1 MFSSRGLLLGCMLFV
16 APACGSTAAPPTQ
29 TASAPSAPTPAASVS
44 AAPPIDPNDPT
55 YISLNRLATE
65 RVGMQRDHWNTL
77 HIPLTDVKKW
87 QRTRITGNPTR
98 ASFRYGKEHH
108 AVATIWYTPIE
119 GASDPEAC
127 LAKFI
132 DYASPLA
139 DAYGIQVTSRERMRT
154 SQSVGAEVRSIS
166 IELLSGRL
174 ESLVGRNDYLGAVI
188 AYESFP
194 GTCLVEGFA
203 VVATNYPT
211 LAKQVRDR
219 WISEVAPQLGWE
231 KHIHEAPETLS
242 R

>member
-1 MFSSRGLLLGCMLFV
+1 MSLSRCLLLAPVLFV
-16 APACGSTAAPPTQ
+16 VPACASTAAPSTQ
-29 TASAPSAPTPAASVS
+29 AASTPSTPAPVASAS
-44 AAPPIDPNDPT
+44 AAPAVDPNDPVF
-55 YISLNRLATE
+55 IALNRLATE
-65 RVGMQRDHWNTL
+65 KWGVQRDHWNTL
-77 HIPLTDVKKW
+77 HIPLADLKKW

-98 ASFRYGKEHH
+98 ASFRYGKEHY
-108 AVATIWYTPIE
+108 AVATLWYTPIE

-139 DAYGIQVTSRERMRT
+139 DAYGIQVISRERMRMT
-154 SQSVGAEVRSIS
+154 QSVGAEVRPIS

-174 ESLVGRNDYLGAVI
+174 ESLLGRNDYLGAVI
-188 AYESFP
+188 AYQSFP

-203 VVATNYPT
+203 VVATTYPT

-219 WISEVAPQLGWE
+219 WISEGAPQLGWE